1 VHGGPNKAVY
11 AYPAEHYL
19 FWRGELSDMEL
30 AWGNF
35 GENLTTQGLVEQLI
49 ADAKASLGER

>member
-1 VHGGPNKAVY
+1 
-11 AYPAEHYL
+11 
-19 FWRGELSDMEL
+19 MEL